1 MSITTP
7 YPIAIGA
14 SRVGPNLDNISNIST
29 HRIYSVKVYEEDD
42 LVRDFVPCAVGS
54 VTGLWDRVSE
64 TFYAPPRGAYRGE
77 NPATNRLY
85 IVSDYDIVSAS
96 PACSM
101 YDDVAVGSNVV
112 ASVASSIV
120 SDTMIANCTGW
131 RLSTNGVACD
141 SGTGNSVSYTHQAGF
156 DVLEWL
162 FATASNKVTFAAG
175 AGGTVSTT
183 GGWYAAGSNVTVTAT
198 PDAGFTFASW
208 TGNVPEAQRYQ
219 ATLSFPAAE
228 PVAAS
233 AAFYARGSRF
243 IDITTRGYAGSVPLT
258 NFPVLVRL
266 SEGITG
272 FDYTMCR
279 PDGADLL
286 FLGADGRVLKH
297 EIDTWNTN
305 GTSFVWVCV
314 PELTATTTL
323 RLYFSA
329 PDASAPGFTTDGST
343 WAPANFRGVWH
354 FAAISPA
361 GVTPDS
367 TASGLDSTAY
377 KPTVSTGRVDGIVGN
392 CVLNSDDATTQVDKT
407 GFLTANYNAL
417 AIGSTFTLSGWCRHR
432 KNAANGWERLFSR
445 KKGWQDSD
453 GFEIELT
460 NGSKVEMGVRGAA
473 QNPQVKVPTPDISLG
488 DWYHVSF
495 VYKNDKLDAYVNGVR
510 KVSNAG
516 IVPATD
522 NGLGL
527 AFGSNP
533 DNSVTTYKGCFDEFR
548 LLDAVA
554 SADWVRAEH
563 DTVADPAFNDYSA
576 VGTLSTSLQ
585 VVGRPADYGIADP
598 AYGLH
603 EDRVEDGEYTCS
615 VSPWVAAGE
624 GVRYLC
630 TGWRRYGI
638 DRGTLAETLLDS
650 GSSNGLTYTH
660 TDIERLEWYFTNQY
674 FVAVTAG
681 SGGTVSTTG
690 NWYTAGS
697 GVTVT
702 AIPDAGAAFAY
713 WTGNVPEAQRYQATL
728 SFPTAEPVTAAAV
741 FGQTYHVRTDGDDSA
756 DGLSWAT
763 AKQTIEAAVAAAG
776 GAGTII
782 LSNGVHN
789 VTSFWV
795 EVTQPLTITSL
806 NGPAVTSLKAACAAF
821 NPTQRRVMRVNHAGA
836 LISGLGMV
844 SAYTHDSAYA
854 QPDAVNACALR
865 IDAGTVT
872 NCWILGSKGLDN
884 SGGVDMRGGLLT
896 HCVVANN
903 TAHRTSNNPSEG
915 KAGGIR
921 LQAGTVQSCVI
932 TNNSACDL
940 GAGLR
945 ITGGIVRDSLIA
957 ANRFRDNT
965 SGYMQGAGVYMSGG
979 TLERC
984 TVVSNHW
991 AKNGGGLYLAGSSA
1005 TVRNCQFAGNRSFY
1019 DGAGV
1024 YLSSGNLRNVTV
1036 TGNRVVYEGANGLYQ
1051 SGGAVSGAIVY
1062 GNGERVYQI
1071 EARNIVKT
1079 DGTFD
1084 YSCTWPAVEGTGNVA
1099 ADPLFAD
1106 AAAGDYRLLPGSPA
1120 LDAAAVLDDV
1130 TDDLNGTARPQNGA
1144 PDMGAFERI
1153 PGTGP
1158 LTCGFTATPEE
1169 GLAPVTA
1176 TLAAFADGAD
1186 ADLTWFGWDFD
1197 NDGIIDAAGSDK
1209 QAVSHTFGPGF
1220 HSVALTVSNAS
1231 GQAATF
1237 VGVNVIRAG
1246 SATSYVSLD
1255 GSHTPPFDT
1264 WAKAATNLQD
1274 AVDAVW
1280 AWDGA
1285 VPASVWITNGN
1296 YYIPIF
1302 WVQVEKPIALRSVNG
1317 PAETVLRA
1325 ACPGWRFRRVLRVNH
1340 SGAFISGLTLR
1351 DGDVYG
1357 NYAADSD
1364 NAGPGAL
1371 RLVAGVVSNCV
1382 IRNNNGA
1389 DNSGAVELRAGG
1401 LLTHCKIFNNQAT
1414 RNGNTGV
1421 GLGGGVWVRGGVMRD
1436 CIVTN
1441 NQANLYGG
1449 GVWMSDGSVERC
1461 RIEGNTSGYS
1471 GVTGRHGGGI
1481 YLAGG
1486 SATACEIVNNRA
1498 YGYGGGAYFC
1508 KRTAAPWSSGAGA
1521 LRNSLVT
1528 GNRSFE
1534 TKPQNGHGLFL
1545 TDSISRLENV
1555 TVVDNSHGVDGSGI
1569 YLANGNMTNS
1579 IAWFNGTNDLH
1590 KTGGTVGHSCWSGAT
1605 AADGNTGANPR
1616 FKDRARGNYRLT
1628 TGSPCV
1634 NTGVNYLWTRDDLD
1648 LEGNPR
1654 ILFNVCDM
1662 GAYENTTLS
1671 RTLLIVR

>member
-1 MSITTP
+1 
-7 YPIAIGA
+7 
-14 SRVGPNLDNISNIST
+14 
-29 HRIYSVKVYEEDD
+29 
-42 LVRDFVPCAVGS
+42 
-54 VTGLWDRVSE
+54 
-64 TFYAPPRGAYRGE
+64 
-77 NPATNRLY
+77 
-85 IVSDYDIVSAS
+85 
-96 PACSM
+96 
-101 YDDVAVGSNVV
+101 
-112 ASVASSIV
+112 
-120 SDTMIANCTGW
+120 
-131 RLSTNGVACD
+131 
-141 SGTGNSVSYTHQAGF
+141 
-156 DVLEWL
+156 
-162 FATASNKVTFAAG
+162 
-175 AGGTVSTT
+175 
-183 GGWYAAGSNVTVTAT
+183 
-198 PDAGFTFASW
+198 
-208 TGNVPEAQRYQ
+208 
-219 ATLSFPAAE
+219 
-228 PVAAS
+228 
-233 AAFYARGSRF
+233 
-243 IDITTRGYAGSVPLT
+243 
-258 NFPVLVRL
+258 
-266 SEGITG
+266 
-272 FDYTMCR
+272 
-279 PDGADLL
+279 
-286 FLGADGRVLKH
+286 
-297 EIDTWNTN
+297 
-305 GTSFVWVCV
+305 
-314 PELTATTTL
+314 
-323 RLYFSA
+323 
-329 PDASAPGFTTDGST
+329 
-343 WAPANFRGVWH
+343 
-354 FAAISPA
+354 
-361 GVTPDS
+361 
-367 TASGLDSTAY
+367 
-377 KPTVSTGRVDGIVGN
+377 
-392 CVLNSDDATTQVDKT
+392 
-407 GFLTANYNAL
+407 
-417 AIGSTFTLSGWCRHR
+417 
-432 KNAANGWERLFSR
+432 
-445 KKGWQDSD
+445 
-453 GFEIELT
+453 
-460 NGSKVEMGVRGAA
+460 
-473 QNPQVKVPTPDISLG
+473 
-488 DWYHVSF
+488 
-495 VYKNDKLDAYVNGVR
+495 
-510 KVSNAG
+510 
-516 IVPATD
+516 
-522 NGLGL
+522 
-527 AFGSNP
+527 
-533 DNSVTTYKGCFDEFR
+533 
-548 LLDAVA
+548 
-554 SADWVRAEH
+554 
-563 DTVADPAFNDYSA
+563 
-576 VGTLSTSLQ
+576 
-585 VVGRPADYGIADP
+585 
-598 AYGLH
+598 
-603 EDRVEDGEYTCS
+603 
-615 VSPWVAAGE
+615 
-624 GVRYLC
+624 
-630 TGWRRYGI
+630 
-638 DRGTLAETLLDS
+638 
-650 GSSNGLTYTH
+650 
-660 TDIERLEWYFTNQY
+660 
-674 FVAVTAG
+674 
-681 SGGTVSTTG
+681 
-690 NWYTAGS
+690 
-697 GVTVT
+697 
-702 AIPDAGAAFAY
+702 
-713 WTGNVPEAQRYQATL
+713 
-728 SFPTAEPVTAAAV
+728 
-741 FGQTYHVRTDGDDSA
+741 
-756 DGLSWAT
+756 
-763 AKQTIEAAVAAAG
+763 
-776 GAGTII
+776 
-782 LSNGVHN
+782 
-789 VTSFWV
+789 
-795 EVTQPLTITSL
+795 VTQPLTITSL

-1340 SGAFISGLTLR
+1340 SGA
-1351 DGDVYG
+1351 
-1357 NYAADSD
+1357 
-1364 NAGPGAL
+1364 
-1371 RLVAGVVSNCV
+1371 
-1382 IRNNNGA
+1382 
-1389 DNSGAVELRAGG
+1389 
-1401 LLTHCKIFNNQAT
+1401 
-1414 RNGNTGV
+1414 
-1421 GLGGGVWVRGGVMRD
+1421 
-1436 CIVTN
+1436 
-1441 NQANLYGG
+1441 
-1449 GVWMSDGSVERC
+1449 
-1461 RIEGNTSGYS
+1461 
-1471 GVTGRHGGGI
+1471 
-1481 YLAGG
+1481 
-1486 SATACEIVNNRA
+1486 
-1498 YGYGGGAYFC
+1498 YFC